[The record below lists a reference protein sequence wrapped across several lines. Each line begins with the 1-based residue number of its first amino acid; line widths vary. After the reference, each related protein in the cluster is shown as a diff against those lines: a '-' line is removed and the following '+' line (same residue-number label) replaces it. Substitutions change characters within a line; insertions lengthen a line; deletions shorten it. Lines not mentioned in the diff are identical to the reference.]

1 MFDIATHV
9 KQLAIYAVPLLL
21 GIICHE
27 VAHGYI
33 AYLLGDPTA
42 KNAGRLTLNP
52 LKHLDPLGTL
62 ILILTRIIGWAKPVP
77 INPANFKNI
86 RRDILLVSIAGPLA
100 NILLAFLFF
109 ILFKSSKY
117 LSLILSEWL
126 ITSLLLPIR
135 LIFVAGIIINI
146 ILALFNLIPIP
157 PLDDSKIIAFF
168 LPLDL
173 AIKYMRLEK
182 IGFLILIIMA
192 FSGILQNLFDIVLTF
207 VYNII

>member
-42 KNAGRLTLNP
+42 KNTGRLTLNP

-157 PLDDSKIIAFF
+157 PLDGSKIIAFF